1 MSDTPLTDAEVKK
14 VVGLPQPVDFDLM
27 ATHARRLEKAL
38 KVAEEALFY
47 WLPDES
53 WMDTEYANRAA
64 HEQVWIQWQ
73 KGMDAL
79 STIAKLKEEA

>member
-38 KVAEEALFY
+38 KVAEEALEACRVGCSITN
-47 WLPDES
+47 LKSVADAIAE
-53 WMDTEYANRAA
+53 
-64 HEQVWIQWQ
+64 EQ
-73 KGMDAL
+73 KR
-79 STIAKLKEEA
+79 IAKLKEAA